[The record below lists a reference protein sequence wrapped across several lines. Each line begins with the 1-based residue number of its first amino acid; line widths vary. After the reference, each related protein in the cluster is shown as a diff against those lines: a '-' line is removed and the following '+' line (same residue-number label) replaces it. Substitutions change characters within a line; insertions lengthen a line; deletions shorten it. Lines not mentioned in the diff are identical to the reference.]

1 MTSPPYSELT
11 IIIPPKSWKWLGSE
25 RTGEMIEKTKPRGSD
40 SDSQTEDVERRDGKN
55 IEDDIE
61 GVIAKALPTAQEDGR
76 RESINDDEQEE
87 NKGEEKKEHDSDG
100 RPRNWLERFA
110 YSHFSKHLPSF
121 PGFRETYE
129 ASFIPVIMESYLS
142 TALFLSILVSI
153 PVISV
158 SFLVEIAIAKIA
170 LFQALLGSG
179 ILGVVTFGV
188 SLFCWL
194 LLPLEKRRSFKE
206 KLESHLAYSFGILGV
221 LAASGMSI
229 DRLFERMAN
238 AESNPVLSDL
248 ARRFLRNVR
257 IFGLD
262 TEAALKEVAKHSP
275 SETFSKMLESI
286 AVAFR
291 TTGSLHELIT
301 FESSRLLSQKKE
313 KLKKSVSSLA
323 ITAEL
328 YVTLVVVGP
337 IIFIVMLTIFLF
349 LPSSSSGIGQS
360 LPDPTLMI
368 NVIIFM
374 GIPVLSVIFLLILD
388 SMVNKV

>member
-1 MTSPPYSELT
+1 
-11 IIIPPKSWKWLGSE
+11 
-25 RTGEMIEKTKPRGSD
+25 MIEKTKPRGSD

>member
-1 MTSPPYSELT
+1 L
-11 IIIPPKSWKWLGSE
+11 E
-25 RTGEMIEKTKPRGSD
+25 RTGEVSEKTKPREED
-40 SDSQTEDVERRDGKN
+40 ADSQDTEKQSRSIENDIEDVTTKPKVRIKRDQTEKR
-55 IEDDIE
+55 
-61 GVIAKALPTAQEDGR
+61 TW
-76 RESINDDEQEE
+76 DEEI
-87 NKGEEKKEHDSDG
+87 KKEKRKDDDDTDE
-100 RPRNWLERFA
+100 RPKNWLERFA
-110 YSHFSKHLPSF
+110 YSHFSKHLPAF

-142 TALFLSILVSI
+142 TALFFSMLVSI
-153 PVISV
+153 PVVSV
-158 SFLVEIAIAKIA
+158 SFLAEIFLAKIT
-170 LFQALLGSG
+170 LFPALLGSG

-206 KLESHLAYSFGILGV
+206 KLEGQLAYSFGILGV

-262 TEAALKEVAKHSP
+262 TEAALREVAKHSP

-286 AVAFR
+286 AVAFK

-313 KLKKSVSSLA
+313 KLKKSISSLA

-349 LPSSSSGIGQS
+349 LPSSSSGAALS
-360 LPDPTLMI
+360 LPDPTLLI
-368 NVIIFM
+368 NVLVFM
-374 GIPVLSVIFLLILD
+374 GIPVISVIFLLILD